1 VDFGPSAGEESP
13 LVLYG
18 PLDDL
23 YRYQAVS
30 CAISVAHSQI
40 TCFSAPGVGKG
51 HYISVRP
58 RPQLIEWP

>member
-1 VDFGPSAGEESP
+1 
-13 LVLYG
+13 VLYG

-51 HYISVRP
+51 HYISVGP